1 MPEKAP
7 EWLAKVL
14 ENAKTSELKPIF
26 SHEIIIS
33 SMVKAIKTKDG
44 LEKEAQIILM
54 FVDMTNLQP
63 VGKFVIT
70 VSTAN
75 GLVNALKGH
84 LENLEKGLKSKEPM
98 EVKSVT
104 PTSSEKKLSYIG

>member
-7 EWLAKVL
+7 EWLTKVL
-14 ENAKTSELKPIF
+14 ENARSADLKPIF

-33 SMVKAIKTKDG
+33 STVKAVKTKDG
-44 LEKEAQIILM
+44 LEKEALVVLT

-63 VGKFVIT
+63 VGKFIIT

-84 LENLEKGLKSKEPM
+84 LENLEKELNSKEPT

-104 PTSSEKKLSYIG
+104 PTSQPDKLSYIG